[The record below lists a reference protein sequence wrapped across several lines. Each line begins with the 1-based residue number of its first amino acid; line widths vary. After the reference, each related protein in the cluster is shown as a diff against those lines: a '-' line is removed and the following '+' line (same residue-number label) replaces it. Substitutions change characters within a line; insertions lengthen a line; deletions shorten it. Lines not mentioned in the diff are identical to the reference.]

1 MRNIIV
7 KEDEYDTLAQVTK
20 EEWVEI
26 LSDDSFMSNNYKYA
40 LSIFYL
46 EPEHKATCKYLA
58 DKYHTSPDSIR
69 SFITGFSQAVQKR
82 LNKFEIVRESGV
94 KSYWRITMI
103 GSEVE
108 GNLFEWQL
116 RDELIEAI
124 NELNFIENNAIQ
136 IDGIEDLV
144 KSINNDVGRFKKQ
157 FAKTRKEFGRLKS
170 TPDSKFLFN
179 YNSSNKRS
187 WSVSVGGAF
196 EMHYQ
201 IELDTDIIRY
211 GLGFNTL
218 YIENERVP
226 DYENVKPY
234 MEAFIQLRDS
244 EAINKLTSRGFQLNH
259 HIQDINNFKKG
270 VYYLYGR
277 NLVLDNNKISLIDY
291 YSIINDLKEDLFE
304 AYKKIFTLANEITMQ
319 TKVDNNDPTQS
330 IINPL
335 LKDIIELLESNK
347 NLVLTGAPG
356 TGKTY
361 LAKKL
366 SEAWNAEC
374 ELIQF
379 HPSYD
384 YTDFVEGLRPIQNEE
399 GNVGFE
405 LRDGSFKRFCKKA
418 LKYQKNQQLD
428 NFEEVYKTFIDDIS
442 EDGLEL
448 KTRVQNKPFKISV
461 SANGNI
467 IAKPST
473 DIQTPMTLSKYKI
486 QTYFETGKALDWKPY
501 LIPVCEYIRQE
512 YNLKMANPSY
522 ETKKFIIILDEIN
535 RAEISKVF
543 GELFFSI
550 DPGYR
555 GKVGKVTTQYA
566 NLQAEEDVFKDGFFI
581 PDNIYIIGTM
591 NDIDR
596 SVESFDFA
604 MRRRFAWKEIKAT
617 DTLSMWE
624 GHIDTWKD
632 EAKQRLISLNTAI
645 ESVQGL
651 SSAYHVGPAYF
662 LKLANY
668 SGDFDKLWSYH
679 LQSLLFEY
687 LRGYPDAEQ
696 QLLNLKDA
704 YNLQGRRDD
713 ARSDG

>member
-1 MRNIIV
+1 MQEIIAKDGDYNI
-7 KEDEYDTLAQVTK
+7 ASQVTK
-20 EEWVEI
+20 KEWVEI
-26 LSDDSFMSNNYKYA
+26 LSDGSFMSNNYKYA

-46 EPEHKATCKYLA
+46 EPGHKATCKYLA
-58 DKYHTSPDSIR
+58 DKYKTSSNSLTSLIMNFSKAVTNKLDRFYFVDEHGNCKYWPVTM
-69 SFITGFSQAVQKR
+69 TGRVVAD
-82 LNKFEIVRESGV
+82 G
-94 KSYWRITMI
+94 
-103 GSEVE
+103 
-108 GNLFEWQL
+108 LFEWQL
-116 RDELIEAI
+116 RDELVEAI

-136 IDGIEDLV
+136 ISNIEEL
-144 KSINNDVGRFKKQ
+144 INSVNKDIGGFKEQ
-157 FAKTRKEFGRLKS
+157 FARTRKELGGLKS

-187 WSVSVGGAF
+187 WSISVGGAF

-201 IELDTDIIRY
+201 IELDSDVIRY
-211 GLGFNTL
+211 GLGFNTR

-244 EAINKLTSRGFQLNH
+244 EAVSKLTARGFRLNH
-259 HIQDINNFKKG
+259 PIQDINDFKKG

-277 NLVLDNNKISLIDY
+277 NLNLNDKKLSLIDY
-291 YSIINDLKEDLFE
+291 YSLINDFKGELFE
-304 AYKKIFTLANEITMQ
+304 AYKKIYELANGSVIDAKTEAGVMQ
-319 TKVDNNDPTQS
+319 KNTL
-330 IINPL
+330 NPL
-335 LKDIIELLESNK
+335 MQEVGKLLLANK
-347 NLVLTGAPG
+347 NLILTGAPG

-366 SEAWNAEC
+366 AETWNAEY

-399 GNVGFE
+399 GDVGFK
-405 LRDGSFKRFCKKA
+405 LRDGSFKAFCKKA

-467 IAKPST
+467 IAKPNT

-501 LIPVCEYIRQE
+501 LVPVCEYIKQNYKLQLQSTADR
-512 YNLKMANPSY
+512 N
-522 ETKKFIIILDEIN
+522 KKFIIILDEIN

-555 GKVGKVTTQYA
+555 GEVGKVTTQYA
-566 NLQAEEDVFKDGFFI
+566 NLQTEEDVFKDGFFI

-624 GHIDTWKD
+624 GHIDPWKD

-668 SGDFDKLWSYH
+668 EGNFDKLWSYH

-687 LRGYPDAEQ
+687 LRGYPDAED

-704 YNLQGRRDD
+704 YNLQLRHDD